1 MSTTLAI
8 AGDVLTQWG
17 TVALA
22 ADTDLSPTNA
32 ADPNLNLALWSS
44 IAGVIAPFLVA
55 FVNQP
60 TWPPLVR
67 ALMTVLVSVG
77 LGAATAAAEGR
88 LTGQRWTTAA
98 LIVGAAAVASYQHLW
113 KRPALALEGA
123 TALGGRHRA
132 EP

>member
-1 MSTTLAI
+1 MSSTLAL

-32 ADPNLNLALWSS
+32 ADPNLNLTLWAS

-55 FVNQP
+55 LVNQP
-60 TWPPLVR
+60 QWPPLLR

-88 LTGQRWTTAA
+88 LTGVRWTTAA
-98 LIVGAAAVASYQHLW
+98 LIVGAAAVATYQMLW
-113 KRPALALEGA
+113 KRPALALENA
-123 TALGGRHRA
+123 TAISGRHRA